1 MFLATVN
8 QLKQLLYLSF
18 IDHVGVKE
26 LERGH
31 ADIVKLLA
39 ELPSGFRLLTDLSRL
54 ESMELDCAVE
64 IGREM
69 ELFEQKGVG
78 LVVRVIPDPAKD
90 IGMNMLSFFHYHHHP
105 RTVTCAT
112 MAEAAKLLAL

>member
-8 QLKQLLYLSF
+8 PSKQLLYLSF
-18 IDHVGVKE
+18 IQHVGAKE

-54 ESMELDCAVE
+54 ESMDLACAVE

-78 LVVRVIPDPAKD
+78 LVVRVIPDSAKD
-90 IGMNMLSFFHYHHHP
+90 IGMNMLSIFHYHRHP
-105 RTVTCAT
+105 RTVTCKSLT
-112 MAEAAKLLAL
+112 EAAERLSL

>member
-8 QLKQLLYLSF
+8 QSKQLLYLSF
-18 IDHVGVKE
+18 IGHVGIAE
-26 LERGH
+26 LQRGH

-39 ELPSGFRLLTDLSRL
+39 GLPSGFRLLTDLSRL
-54 ESMELDCAVE
+54 ESMDLACAVE

-69 ELFEQKGVG
+69 ELFEQKGVE

-90 IGMNMLSFFHYHHHP
+90 IGMNLLSIFHYRHHP
-105 RTVTCAT
+105 RTVTCRT
-112 MAEAAKLLAL
+112 MLEAAARLSL

>member
-1 MFLATVN
+1 MFLVTAN
-8 QLKQLLYLSF
+8 QPRQLLYLSF
-18 IDHVGVKE
+18 IGKVGVKE
-26 LERGH
+26 LERGRE
-31 ADIVKLLA
+31 DIVKLLA

-78 LVVRVIPDPAKD
+78 LVVRVIPDPSKD

-105 RTVTCAT
+105 RTVTCHT
-112 MAEAAKLLAL
+112 LVEAAQRLSL